1 MLGTLTDIQW
11 KTTLFEHLLK
21 LPLDFFEKRHRGYQ
35 SRFSSLDAIRTTFT
49 NNIVGGIIDGIM
61 TVGLFVM
68 MMVYGGW
75 LVWVVSGF
83 TLVYI
88 LIRMMTYR
96 TYRQFSEEQ
105 IVKAAKANSHFMET
119 LYGISTVKALGI
131 KETRSSYW
139 LNLNVDAANT
149 NIKITRFNMM
159 FGGIN
164 TFITTLDQVAILWLG
179 AMMVIDNTMT
189 LGMFMAFNAYRGQ
202 FSQRASSLID
212 LAIGLR
218 MLSLHNERISDIVFT
233 DAEVE
238 SAPRQVFEPGKGLP
252 LRLKTSPINMTRCLG
267 RSLKTRISASPPAR
281 ASPSSG
287 RLAWGKLPC

>member
-1 MLGTLTDIQW
+1 
-11 KTTLFEHLLK
+11 
-21 LPLDFFEKRHRGYQ
+21 
-35 SRFSSLDAIRTTFT
+35 
-49 NNIVGGIIDGIM
+49 M

>member
-1 MLGTLTDIQW
+1 
-11 KTTLFEHLLK
+11 
-21 LPLDFFEKRHRGYQ
+21 
-35 SRFSSLDAIRTTFT
+35 
-49 NNIVGGIIDGIM
+49 M

-164 TFITTLDQVAILWLG
+164 TFITTLDQVAILL
-179 AMMVIDNTMT
+179 A
-189 LGMFMAFNAYRGQ
+189 
-202 FSQRASSLID
+202 QRHDGHRQYYDARHVHGVQRLSRPV
-212 LAIGLR
+212 LAAGFQP
-218 MLSLHNERISDIVFT
+218 D
-233 DAEVE
+233 
-238 SAPRQVFEPGKGLP
+238 
-252 LRLKTSPINMTRCLG
+252 
-267 RSLKTRISASPPAR
+267 RSGDRPAH
-281 ASPSSG
+281 AV
-287 RLAWGKLPC
+287 AAQ

>member
-1 MLGTLTDIQW
+1 MTDHVIQAHDYSLLTVICLGLIFF
-11 KTTLFEHLLK
+11 TLFSRGGQHRRG
-21 LPLDFFEKRHRGYQ
+21 LDFHRAGDADRYSVEDDAVRTSAEAAAGLFEKRHWDIQ

-159 FGGIN
+159 FGGSIP
-164 TFITTLDQVAILWLG
+164 
-179 AMMVIDNTMT
+179 
-189 LGMFMAFNAYRGQ
+189 
-202 FSQRASSLID
+202 
-212 LAIGLR
+212 
-218 MLSLHNERISDIVFT
+218 LSPRSIRWRYFG
-233 DAEVE
+233 
-238 SAPRQVFEPGKGLP
+238 SAP
-252 LRLKTSPINMTRCLG
+252 
-267 RSLKTRISASPPAR
+267 
-281 ASPSSG
+281 
-287 RLAWGKLPC
+287 

>member
-21 LPLDFFEKRHRGYQ
+21 LPLDFSRNGTWGYPIAV
-35 SRFSSLDAIRTTFT
+35 FLIDAIRTTFT

-238 SAPRQVFEPGKGLP
+238 SR
-252 LRLKTSPINMTRCLG
+252 RG
-267 RSLKTRISASPPAR
+267 RSSNRAR
-281 ASPSSG
+281 G
-287 RLAWGKLPC
+287 CR

>member
-1 MLGTLTDIQW
+1 M
-11 KTTLFEHLLK
+11 
-21 LPLDFFEKRHRGYQ
+21 
-35 SRFSSLDAIRTTFT
+35 DAIRTTFT

-105 IVKAAKANSHFMET
+105 IVKVAKANSHFMET

-238 SAPRQVFEPGKGLP
+238 SAPRQVFEPGKGC
-252 LRLKTSPINMTRCLG
+252 R
-267 RSLKTRISASPPAR
+267 
-281 ASPSSG
+281 
-287 RLAWGKLPC
+287 